1 MVQATLK
8 DLQDKME
15 KAIGVFQGE
24 LTRIRT
30 GRASSA
36 ILEMIK
42 VDYYGT
48 MTPVNQMASINVPE
62 SRLIVIQPWD
72 QSALP
77 LIEKAIQKSD
87 LGIVPQNDGKVIK
100 LPIPTLTEERRK
112 MLTKQVSKLAE
123 DCRIAVRNIRR
134 HGMDELKK
142 IEKDKQAS
150 EDELKT
156 TQEKIQTMT
165 DTFIKKV
172 DQIVE
177 KKSKELLEV

>member
-1 MVQATLK
+1 
-8 DLQDKME
+8 
-15 KAIGVFQGE
+15 
-24 LTRIRT
+24 
-30 GRASSA
+30 
-36 ILEMIK
+36 
-42 VDYYGT
+42 
-48 MTPVNQMASINVPE
+48 MASINVPE

>member
-15 KAIGVFQGE
+15 KAIRVFQGE